1 MNAEIERALQQLID
15 EHGIDK
21 IDKALEP
28 LIAKVPWQD
37 WQRVYNLA
45 HRLNRRKSG
54 QRRKRTL

>member
-1 MNAEIERALQQLID
+1 MHTDHIPGVSSTRFVNAEIERALQQLID

-37 WQRVYNLA
+37 WQL
-45 HRLNRRKSG
+45 K
-54 QRRKRTL
+54 